1 MVMGRASVTSLNY
14 NFKAYNFL
22 LLNMMQE
29 VSAMLGSYKLLKY
42 MLFKKL
48 KIKATSH
55 SLN

>member
-14 NFKAYNFL
+14 NFKAFNFL

-29 VSAMLGSYKLLKY
+29 VSAMLGSYKLLKF

-48 KIKATSH
+48 K
-55 SLN
+55 